1 LMHGIDKVDVAVVG
15 IGNDFESSAL
25 ATVLLKQ
32 IGVPR
37 VISRA
42 ITPTSA
48 RILARIG
55 ADEVVN
61 PEDEAADRWCSRMIS
76 PEFLSQHQVGDGHS
90 LVEIKAPDKWVGK
103 TLTQLNLRARF
114 GVLVVAIKIRRTT
127 AGAPDR
133 MVVELPDPGLPLEKD
148 QVLVLFGLEENLA
161 QLPRDSPI
169 QTCRGYSE
177 LISFSFP
184 QVYPSWLKKWS
195 TAQWFTRTCCV
206 ACAHFH
212 RSEKSGL
219 MQCARVRRRCDTAS
233 RCASCFASAS
243 ACFQSGRR

>member
-1 LMHGIDKVDVAVVG
+1 MRRFAVIGMGRFGSRLASNLAQAGQEVIGIDLEPRLIEEMRDRVTLAIALDATDEQALLMHGIDKVDIAVVG

-61 PEDEAADRWCSRMIS
+61 PEDEAADRWCSRLVS
-76 PEFLSQHQVGDGHS
+76 PEFLSQYNVGAGHS
-90 LVEIKAPDKWVGK
+90 LVEIKAPTKWVGK

-114 GVLVVAIKIRRTT
+114 GVLVVAIKIRKSTP
-127 AGAPDR
+127 GAPDTQTVT
-133 MVVELPDPGLPLEKD
+133 MPDPGLPIEKE

-161 QLPRDSPI
+161 QLPRD
-169 QTCRGYSE
+169 
-177 LISFSFP
+177 
-184 QVYPSWLKKWS
+184 
-195 TAQWFTRTCCV
+195 
-206 ACAHFH
+206 
-212 RSEKSGL
+212 
-219 MQCARVRRRCDTAS
+219 
-233 RCASCFASAS
+233 
-243 ACFQSGRR
+243 